1 MILLLLAVVAI
12 TPWFSLDPYSP
23 IRMVFLS
30 SLSGYLVF
38 KIYQNRG
45 LFSSPRYRLLKYWFI
60 CWLLISLLI
69 LIFSKT
75 NLSLQAY
82 GSYGRNIGF
91 ITSINLAVILVGFSL
106 ISANKYLNQLLLALT
121 TIGVVTVMYGLAQT
135 FNVDPLKL
143 TNNSNSIVGFFGNPN
158 FFSSIAGICLLASLG
173 FYKEIS
179 ATKKFLISSIIYILL
194 GIYTILTSQSQQGFF
209 VIIFGLGS
217 FILIYLYK
225 KYKSYMKFKF
235 MLIFSAFSS
244 SLIIS
249 GFLQKGPLSTLLYQD
264 SITYRGDYWRA
275 GIRMISEH
283 PLFGVGFDSFGDY
296 YFRYRDLTSATR
308 RGPLIF
314 TNSAHNYFIDF
325 AANGGLIYL
334 LLYLLIIV
342 ITLRSYIK
350 VFKREANLN
359 LKLTALL
366 TIWLGFQAQSLI
378 SPRQISLLV
387 IGWAVSGL
395 IIGYEINSREISN
408 LNSNSIK
415 ISKKPIKFIQV
426 KSIVAITVGLL
437 LCFPYFRADMQ
448 VKSALRSLNLERI
461 YASAFVSP
469 QDPDRM
475 VFIANNLQAQ
485 GFNKEA
491 ISILI
496 DAVKLAPDNYDAW
509 KLFSLVSTTTE
520 EQKNFATENMKRL
533 DPFNLELLNRRPN

>member
-1 MILLLLAVVAI
+1 
-12 TPWFSLDPYSP
+12 
-23 IRMVFLS
+23 MVFLS

-45 LFSSPRYRLLKYWFI
+45 LLSLPRYRLLKYWFI
-60 CWLLISLLI
+60 CWLLISLPI
-69 LIFSKT
+69 LISSKT
-75 NLSLQAY
+75 SLSLQAY

-91 ITSINLAVILVGFSL
+91 ITSTNLAIVLVGFAL
-106 ISANKYLNQLLLALT
+106 ISANKYLNQLLLVLSSIGIV
-121 TIGVVTVMYGLAQT
+121 TIIYGLVQT
-135 FNVDPLKL
+135 FNIDPLKL
-143 TNNSNSIVGFFGNPN
+143 NNNSNSIVGFFGNPN
-158 FFSSIAGICLLASLG
+158 FFSSMVGICLLASLG
-173 FYKEIS
+173 FYKELS
-179 ATKKFLISSIIYILL
+179 QNKKFLVASIIYVLL
-194 GIYTILTSQSQQGFF
+194 GIYTILRSQSQQGFF
-209 VIIFGLGS
+209 VIIFGVGS

-225 KYKSYMKFKF
+225 KYKFSLKFKF
-235 MLIFSAFSS
+235 ILIFSAFLS
-244 SLIIS
+244 SLIMG

-308 RGPLIF
+308 RGPLIY

-325 AANGGLIYL
+325 AANGGLFYL

-350 VFKREANLN
+350 VFKREVNLN

-366 TIWLGFQAQSLI
+366 AIWIGFQAQSLI

-387 IGWAVSGL
+387 IGWTVSGL
-395 IIGYEINSREISN
+395 IIGYEINSRQISN
-408 LNSNSIK
+408 LNSNSVT
-415 ISKKPIKFIQV
+415 ISKKSIKFIQA
-426 KSIVAITVGLL
+426 KSVMFITVGLL
-437 LCFPYFRADMQ
+437 LCLPYFRADMQ
-448 VKSALRSLNLERI
+448 VKRGLQSLNLERI
-461 YASAFVSP
+461 YASAFISP

-496 DAVKLAPDNYDAW
+496 SAVKLAPDNYDAW
-509 KLFSLVSTTTE
+509 KLFSLVSTVTE
-520 EQKNFATENMKRL
+520 EQKKFATENMKRL
-533 DPFNLELLNRRPN
+533 DPFNLELLNQ

>member
-1 MILLLLAVVAI
+1 
-12 TPWFSLDPYSP
+12 
-23 IRMVFLS
+23 
-30 SLSGYLVF
+30 
-38 KIYQNRG
+38 
-45 LFSSPRYRLLKYWFI
+45 
-60 CWLLISLLI
+60 
-69 LIFSKT
+69 
-75 NLSLQAY
+75 
-82 GSYGRNIGF
+82 
-91 ITSINLAVILVGFSL
+91 
-106 ISANKYLNQLLLALT
+106 
-121 TIGVVTVMYGLAQT
+121 
-135 FNVDPLKL
+135 
-143 TNNSNSIVGFFGNPN
+143 
-158 FFSSIAGICLLASLG
+158 
-173 FYKEIS
+173 
-179 ATKKFLISSIIYILL
+179 
-194 GIYTILTSQSQQGFF
+194 
-209 VIIFGLGS
+209 
-217 FILIYLYK
+217 
-225 KYKSYMKFKF
+225 

-366 TIWLGFQAQSLI
+366 AIWLGFQAQSLI

-415 ISKKPIKFIQV
+415 ISKKPIKFIRA